1 MQSSGYN
8 RRQMHTR
15 RQFLASAAALQTG
28 LPRAARPNI
37 LVIITDQQQAGMMS
51 CAGHRYVKTPNLDSL
66 AQTGVRFER
75 AYVTN
80 PVCSPSRLSLMTGH
94 MPSAIGMEC
103 NEDGYKPVPAAMLR
117 TSMGT
122 IFRDA
127 GYRTVYGGK
136 VHLPAPEGGKRG
148 EDQIGAFGFEF
159 LSKDQRGDLAT
170 SCAGFLREKHE
181 RPFLM
186 VASFINP
193 HDICYM
199 AISAFAK
206 ASGQDTAAVTKGQPA
221 AAATKGQAAAAVSKK
236 QSRPDSPA
244 AYLANALRTPEG
256 ISEDEFFR
264 SYCPPLPA
272 NQEPS
277 KDELSSFMVD
287 KRAFQRYVREKWTDR
302 DWRLH
307 RWAYTRLTEHVDGEI
322 GVVLKALRESGRDK
336 DTLVVMTS
344 DHGDQD
350 GAHRLE
356 HKEVLYEEA
365 IRVPFIVSY
374 KGVTKAGTVDRQHLV
389 SNGLDLIPTLCD
401 FAGIKTPASL
411 HGHSVRPLAVGEPV
425 RGWRECVVVENH
437 LARLVHGGDWKYLVG
452 RNAKHA
458 DGACGICPARIKDKD
473 WDGKIR
479 EMVIDLKT
487 DPGEM
492 VNLAK
497 EQRGQSRLN
506 EGRKLL
512 PQWCRQNGV
521 SLDDAYV
528 VPGTSKR
535 G

>member
-1 MQSSGYN
+1 MQ
-8 RRQMHTR
+8 TR
-15 RQFLASAAALQTG
+15 RHFLASAAALQTG
-28 LPRAARPNI
+28 RRIASRPNI

-51 CAGHRYVKTPNLDSL
+51 CTGNPFVKTPNLDSL
-66 AQTGVRFER
+66 ARTGVRFER

-80 PVCSPSRLSLMTGH
+80 PVCSPSRLSLMTGR

-103 NEDGYKPVPAAMLR
+103 NEDGADKPVPAEMLR
-117 TSMGT
+117 AALGT
-122 IFRDA
+122 TFRDA
-127 GYRTVYGGK
+127 GYQTVYGGK
-136 VHLPAPEGGKRG
+136 AHLPRPEGGKRG
-148 EDQIGAFGFEF
+148 EDQVGAFGFEL
-159 LSKDQRGDLAT
+159 LSGDQRGDLAK

-193 HDICYM
+193 HDICFM

-206 ASGQDTAAVTKGQPA
+206 ASGQDTAAVTKGQA
-221 AAATKGQAAAAVSKK
+221 VKKGQDAAAVAKK
-236 QSRPDSPA
+236 ASRPQSPA

-264 SYCPPLPA
+264 RYCPPLPA
-272 NQEPS
+272 NQEVP
-277 KDELSSFMVD
+277 KDELSTFMVD

-307 RWAYTRLTEHVDGEI
+307 RWAYSRLTEQVDQEI
-322 GVVLKALRESGRDK
+322 GVVLNALRESGREN

-374 KGVTKAGTVDRQHLV
+374 KGVTKAGAVDREHLI

-411 HGHSVRPLAVGEPV
+411 HGHSVRPLAEGKPV
-425 RGWRECVVVENH
+425 RQWRECVVVENH

-452 RNAKHA
+452 RKAKHA
-458 DGACGICPARIKDKD
+458 DGACGICPARITDKD

-506 EGRKLL
+506 EGRRLL
-512 PQWCRQNGV
+512 SQWSRQNDV
-521 SLDDAYV
+521 VLDDGYA
-528 VPGTSKR
+528 VPSAPKR